1 MRATELLLLGTA
13 GWTGLGVL
21 GVLVSWLR
29 GEQLRVRRGIQWL
42 VGVWFVYLGVLLGVS
57 LVQKQKVLAVG
68 EAQCFD
74 HMCFTVIGVEEVPG
88 FLVRDGRRLVRV
100 SIQVTNRGRSA
111 QSEGLIKTYLV
122 DGHGRRWKESSGVNG
137 IGLTTRVAGG
147 DSVVSEP
154 VFKVAQDA
162 TGLELV
168 LTHGWRQPGVL
179 VMGDSDSLM
188 HRRTV
193 VKLGR

>member
-1 MRATELLLLGTA
+1 M
-13 GWTGLGVL
+13 GVF
-21 GVLVSWLR
+21 VSWLR
-29 GEQLRVRRGIQWL
+29 GEGLRVRRGIQWL
-42 VGVWFVYLGVLLGVS
+42 VGVWVVYLGVLLGVS
-57 LVQKQKVLAVG
+57 LLQKQKVMAIG

-74 HMCFTVIGVEEVPG
+74 DMCFTVIGVEEVPG
-88 FLVRDGRRLVRV
+88 FLARDQRRLVRV
-100 SIQVTNRGRSA
+100 SIRVTNRGRSA
-111 QSEGLIKTYLV
+111 QSDRLIKTYLV
-122 DGHGRRWKESSGVNG
+122 DGQRRRWKESPGVNG

-154 VFKVAQDA
+154 IFQVAPDA

-193 VKLGR
+193 VNLGR